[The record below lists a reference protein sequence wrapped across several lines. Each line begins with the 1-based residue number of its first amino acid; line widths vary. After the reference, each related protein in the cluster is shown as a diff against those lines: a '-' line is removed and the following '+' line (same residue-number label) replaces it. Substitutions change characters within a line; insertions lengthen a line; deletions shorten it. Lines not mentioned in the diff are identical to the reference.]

1 MFLLRKSLECGL
13 LLTHLIPFAF
23 LVQSLLFNNIYIEVY
38 FYHVITMMGG
48 QPIFI
53 LKEGSK
59 RETGKDAMK
68 ANIDAAKGIASAV
81 RTSLGPRGMDKMLVD
96 SLGDIVITN
105 DGVTILKE
113 MDVEHP
119 AAKMMVEVSKTQDQ
133 MVGDGTTTAVVIAGA
148 LLQEAEGLINQNVHP
163 TVIAEGYRMAAEKA
177 KEILDS
183 VATDVKM
190 SDEEKIVKM
199 AETSLSSKSA
209 SGSKKELAKISYDTI
224 KAVAEKK
231 DKGFRVDL
239 DNVQIVK
246 KQGGEIEDT
255 QLISG
260 IIVDKEKV
268 HPGMPDIVKDAKI
281 AVMNAALEI
290 KKPEFDTNIRIDDP
304 TMIQKFLSEEEKL
317 LKEMVNKI
325 KETGATVLITQKGID
340 DLAQHYLSK
349 DGIYA
354 VRRVKKSD
362 IEKLAKA
369 TGASIASSVD
379 ELSASDLGK
388 AKSVEQVKIGDD
400 YLTFVTGCENPKA
413 VSLLIRGGT
422 EHVVDEIER
431 SMVDAIH
438 VVAAVIEDGKFVSG
452 GGASAIEIAVKMR
465 DYATKVGGRQQLA
478 IEKFANAMEEIP
490 RALAENAGINAIDI
504 LINLRKAHAEGK
516 SKFGLNL
523 YSGEIEDMTKA
534 GVIEPIRVGRQ
545 AIDAATEAA
554 VMILRIDDV
563 IATKGSGGGAPPA
576 GGAPGAGDD

>member
-1 MFLLRKSLECGL
+1 
-13 LLTHLIPFAF
+13 
-23 LVQSLLFNNIYIEVY
+23 
-38 FYHVITMMGG
+38 MMGG

-59 RETGKDAMK
+59 RETGKEAMK

-133 MVGDGTTTAVVIAGA
+133 MVGDGTTTAVVIAGS
-148 LLQEAEGLINQNVHP
+148 LLQEAESLLNQNVHP
-163 TVIAEGYRMAAEKA
+163 TIIAEGYRTAAEKA
-177 KEILDS
+177 KEILS
-183 VATDVKM
+183 SISTKVKI
-190 SDEEKIVKM
+190 SDEAKITKM

-209 SGSKKELAKISYDTI
+209 TGNKEALGKISYETI
-224 KAVAEKK
+224 RAVAEKVG
-231 DKGFRVDL
+231 DSYRVDM

-255 QLISG
+255 ELIMG

-268 HPGMPDIVKDAKI
+268 HPGMPDLVKNAKI

-290 KKPEFDTNIRIDDP
+290 KKPEFDTNIKIDDP
-304 TMIQKFLSEEEKL
+304 SMIQQFLSQEEKV

-325 KETGATVLITQKGID
+325 KKTGATVLITQKGID

-349 DGIYA
+349 EGIYA

-362 IEKLAKA
+362 IEKLAKS
-369 TGASIASSVD
+369 TGASVASSVD
-379 ELSASDLGK
+379 ELSEADLGF
-388 AKSVEQVKIGDD
+388 AETVEQRKIGDD
-400 YLTFVTGCENPKA
+400 YLTFVTGCKNPKA

-431 SMVDAIH
+431 SMVDSIH
-438 VVAAVIEDGKFVSG
+438 VVAAIVEDGQFVPG
-452 GGASAIEIAVKMR
+452 GGASAVEIAVKMR
-465 DYATKVGGRQQLA
+465 DFATKVGGRQQLA
-478 IEKFANAMEEIP
+478 IEKFANALEEIP

-504 LINLRKAHAEGK
+504 LIDLRKAHAEGK
-516 SKFGLNL
+516 HNHGLNL
-523 YSGEIEDMTKA
+523 FTGEIEDMNKA
-534 GVIEPIRVGRQ
+534 GVIEPIRVGKQ

-563 IATKGSGGGAPPA
+563 IATKGSSGGAPP
-576 GGAPGAGDD
+576 GGMPGAGED